1 MKQLSV
7 VLLNKSAA
15 PFYYNGPRYVLK
27 LLLSEI
33 SQNLANESTT
43 TEAREEIT
51 TYLELSKF

>member
-15 PFYYNGPRYVLK
+15 PFNYNGPRYVLK

-33 SQNLANESTT
+33 SQNLANESTA
-43 TEAREEIT
+43 TETREEIT
-51 TYLELSKF
+51 TDLKFSNF